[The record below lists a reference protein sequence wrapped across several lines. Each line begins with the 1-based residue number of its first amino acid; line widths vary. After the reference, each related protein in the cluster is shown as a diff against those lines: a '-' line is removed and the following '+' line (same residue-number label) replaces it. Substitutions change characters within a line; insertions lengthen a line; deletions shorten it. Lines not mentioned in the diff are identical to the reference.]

1 MRLAAFFRRT
11 DGHGL
16 ARVILAIAATLA
28 VCYLVAANVLLRTR
42 LLRDAVSRGPDVELD
57 YASAYSVWP
66 GRVHFRDL
74 TLQVQDFN
82 IEFGVS
88 VEAGVVSVSLHE
100 LPFKRF
106 HADSLSVEGLSFR
119 FRHKLEPADVHQAW
133 VAALPPIPG
142 FPDPPVYV
150 GVKPAHVP
158 DAEYDLWQVS
168 IENVV
173 ADLRELWFL
182 EYRYLGA
189 GLARGSF
196 VVQPARYFEVHPASL
211 QLDRGQ
217 VVIGDATLVTHLG
230 LNAGCHIEH
239 TDVQEKEGNAL
250 FRSFSGSVHGEAR
263 GIELSA
269 LALYLPPDGS
279 FRLDGK
285 AELDLGI
292 SVTSGRLDGQSAAAL
307 RVMNPSLVTPY
318 GDLSG
323 DLSSS
328 LAVLP
333 AGTLQ
338 WITSSPAL
346 RADDTAK
353 FKGPVLEA
361 PRLELELDAV
371 DLVAPA
377 TLKRIEL
384 EVAKI
389 VVPGLGW
396 ANRALRA
403 AGTPID
409 LDGRL
414 EGHARFSMQPPAGP
428 SAQLQLRL
436 VGGALAS
443 GGLSARLAGHFDVGL
458 EPSREPGARHSEGRL
473 DVALDGVELSRDKE
487 RTKPFRAT
495 FRMPDLRVQVEPD
508 SAVSATCLIH
518 AGPADS
524 LLPVLLGSPVLEGLA
539 ASALDLKELEARLK
553 LSFDPRALRL
563 ELQRAESG
571 ALSGKGYWQRPT
583 RGEPKGAVL
592 LATEVANVGISFSG
606 SDTNTS
612 LFVADDWLDSPKA
625 GHPGAKR
632 PASKRPAAKGTAQGS
647 RERVRDRR
655 SLRDGPR

>member
-1 MRLAAFFRRT
+1 M
-11 DGHGL
+11 
-16 ARVILAIAATLA
+16 AIIGVFA

-42 LLRDAVSRGPDVELD
+42 LLRDAVSRGPDIELD

-66 GRVHFRDL
+66 GRVHFRGL
-74 TLQVQDFN
+74 TLQVQDLN

-88 VEAGVVSVSLHE
+88 IEAGVVSVSLHE

-106 HADSLSVEGLSFR
+106 HADSLSAEGLSFR
-119 FRHKLEPADVHQAW
+119 FRQKLEHTEVGQAW

-142 FPDPPVYV
+142 FPDPPLKL
-150 GVKPAHVP
+150 GIKPPPVP
-158 DAEYDLWQVS
+158 DAEYGLWQ
-168 IENVV
+168 IAIDDVV
-173 ADLRELWFL
+173 AELRELWFL

-189 GLARGSF
+189 GVARGSF
-196 VVQPARYFEVHPASL
+196 VVQPARYFEVQPASL

-230 LNAGCHIEH
+230 LNADCQSEH
-239 TDVQEKEGNAL
+239 TDVREKEGKEL

-269 LALYLPPDGS
+269 LALYLPPDGR
-279 FRLDGK
+279 FRLDGN
-285 AELDLGI
+285 AELDLGL
-292 SVTSGRLDGQSAAAL
+292 SVTGGRLDGQSAASL
-307 RVMNPSLVTPY
+307 RVMEPTLVTPY

-328 LAVLP
+328 WAVLP
-333 AGTLQ
+333 AGTLE
-338 WITSSPAL
+338 WVTTSPAL

-389 VVPGLGW
+389 IVPGLGW

-403 AGTPID
+403 TGTPID

-443 GGLSARLAGHFDVGL
+443 DGLSARLAGHVDVGL
-458 EPSREPGARHSEGRL
+458 EPSREPGSRHSEGRL

-495 FRMPDLRVQVEPD
+495 FRVPDLRVQVEPD
-508 SAVSATCLIH
+508 SALSATCLIH

-539 ASALDLKELEARLK
+539 ASALDLKELDANLK

-571 ALSGKGYWQRPT
+571 ALTGKGYWQRPA

-606 SDTNTS
+606 SDTQTS
-612 LFVADDWLDSPKA
+612 LLVADDWLDSPKPGA
-625 GHPGAKR
+625 GHRGAKRAAAKR
-632 PASKRPAAKGTAQGS
+632 PAGKRPAAGTAQGS
-647 RERVRDRR
+647 RERVRYRR
-655 SLRDGPR
+655 SLRDGAR